1 MHSGD
6 VRARSERGGERGLG
20 LMHNP
25 SVRTLKITLA
35 YDGTAYVGWQR
46 QAAGTSIQGVL
57 EAAIARIEG
66 EAVTVA
72 GAGRTDAGVHALG
85 QVASVAVPS
94 ASTSIA
100 CEAYAR
106 ALNTSLPADV
116 RVRMVEEAADDFHAR
131 FSARAK
137 TYRYRLTRGGVASP
151 FESRYAWHITHPLD
165 VSAMR
170 AALDA
175 CRGEHDFAAFQ
186 STGTPVRD
194 TVRTILAADLIEAPA
209 PREAEG
215 LGWGL
220 DAGSGADASAGAGFG
235 ASGEPPLIVE
245 LTGTGFLRHMVRA
258 LAGTLVD
265 IGRGRWPPAEMA
277 AILASRDRSRAG
289 PTAPPQGLFL
299 VGVDYSGV

>member
-1 MHSGD
+1 M
-6 VRARSERGGERGLG
+6 R
-20 LMHNP
+20 HNP
-25 SVRTLKITLA
+25 TVRTLKITLA

-46 QAAGTSIQGVL
+46 QAAGTSIQGLL

-66 EAVTVA
+66 DAVTVT

-85 QVASVAVPS
+85 QVASVAVRS

-100 CEAYAR
+100 CDAYAR
-106 ALNTSLPADV
+106 ALNASLPDDV
-116 RVRMVEEAADDFHAR
+116 RVRLVEEAADDFHAR

-151 FESRYAWHITHPLD
+151 FESRYAWHVTHPLD
-165 VSAMR
+165 VEAMR
-170 AALDA
+170 EALEA

-194 TVRTILAADLIEAPA
+194 TVRTILAADLTELAADKTGPTNGAPET
-209 PREAEG
+209 PG
-215 LGWGL
+215 
-220 DAGSGADASAGAGFG
+220 GSPILTMD
-235 ASGEPPLIVE
+235 

-258 LAGTLVD
+258 IAGTLVD

-277 AILASRDRSRAG
+277 AILASRDRGRAG

-299 VGVDYSGV
+299 VRVDYSGV